1 MINSKIENSIK
12 SSYSNKLI
20 LKKIFKSKNNN
31 SITEIQVKIIDTF
44 LQENFNFINYN
55 IIKELDINSQ
65 NYYLFKPFHFFNPNT
80 NNIIIFFPKE
90 VNNEFLIVF
99 YIIYENNFSKDLL
112 IIETLANILGLE
124 EISNYELYFKD
135 YEKIA
140 LFTQYLNKYNL
151 NISQKELD
159 LSKKIITPDFINI
172 INSIFN
178 QNPIELNENNL
189 LYLQEL
195 ENINFLK
202 ILFIFKCSVKNEFI
216 FQTNNV
222 NNLKSVINTF
232 LCPYCKKPLKNEII
246 DPKFEI
252 SIFFERFI
260 NNSIWLKNIIIEY
273 LLSNFSNNLKIYEYT
288 KDIMLID
295 INSILFFIFIINL
308 NNSNLINYFS
318 YIKDMEVLNI
328 ASSFFVINPISNH
341 KLVNEKFINF
351 NLPNSFIIYF
361 DKVNYNNFIN
371 KMDFIK
377 EIINNKIFEKNI
389 NEIIINFDLNN
400 YINYISLI
408 SSEKTKEDLL
418 SFEKSIPQELGEKE
432 REIESIT
439 INKTVENTDENIDKI
454 INEIQIEK
462 TSREILSKEKISSQL
477 QTETK
482 VNQQEIENITKDIDD
497 ILAENIILNKSKE
510 EKTIDNKIIESEF
523 KKESPFDNI
532 QINTKES
539 EQIPTQGLEN
549 LNLITSIENTNTNQL
564 ESTLELEIK
573 SEEIKEEIKEELKTK
588 SEPEYKFDIELNDF
602 ISKDEKQLIDIMN
615 IDKTIEKIETIEQI
629 EAIEEKQMEEKL
641 TQETLL
647 EEKVILNKYEL
658 VNNYI
663 NSISFK
669 ETNIFTELYSLKN
682 IKIFNEIFNTFIL
695 LFAKEGKNNFPKV
708 IQDILEFSKSKSLL
722 LNTLIILYSNKLTI
736 FPKNIPIT
744 NELEIIFNK
753 LSNIK
758 ENITSK
764 KFELLLIYDK
774 LSFYSFLNIS
784 SLILG
789 VSFLK
794 EIEFNWINNFNVDNK
809 EIFIKY
815 KKEVIEYIDNYIKE
829 MGIENYYIMNKDWEI
844 LNEEKFSLV
853 LKEKIINEL
862 KLIYKLFS
870 SCILPKINLNIL
882 VFKISDKYNLLLNFK
897 NIIIIIEISK
907 LDIELINNIIHKL
920 SVLELL

>member
-1 MINSKIENSIK
+1 MINSKLENSIK

-20 LKKIFKSKNNN
+20 LKKIFKLKNNN
-31 SITEIQVKIIDTF
+31 SITEIQAKIIDTF

-55 IIKELDINSQ
+55 IIKELDINAQ

-90 VNNEFLIVF
+90 VNDEFLIVF
-99 YIIYENNFSKDLL
+99 YIIFENNFSNDLL

-178 QNPIELNENNL
+178 QNSIELNENNL

-195 ENINFLK
+195 EDINFLK
-202 ILFIFKCSVKNEFI
+202 ILFIFKCSAKNEFI

-273 LLSNFSNNLKIYEYT
+273 LLNNFSNNLKIYEYT

-341 KLVNEKFINF
+341 KLINEKFINF
-351 NLPNSFIIYF
+351 NLQNSFIIYF
-361 DKVNYNNFIN
+361 DKVNYNNFVN
-371 KMDFIK
+371 KMDFVK

-400 YINYISLI
+400 YINYISLR
-408 SSEKTKEDLL
+408 SPEKTKEDLL
-418 SFEKSIPQELGEKE
+418 SFEKPIFHKLEEKQ
-432 REIESIT
+432 REIESIA
-439 INKTVENTDENIDKI
+439 INKTIENTDKNTDEI
-454 INEIQIEK
+454 ITEIQIEK
-462 TSREILSKEKISSQL
+462 TSSEILSTEKISSQP
-477 QTETK
+477 QTGTQ
-482 VNQQEIENITKDIDD
+482 VNQQEIENITKDIDN
-497 ILAENIILNKSKE
+497 ILEENIILNTLKE

-523 KKESPFDNI
+523 KSESSFNNI

-549 LNLITSIENTNTNQL
+549 LNLITSIQFTNNNQL
-564 ESTLELEIK
+564 ESTFELEIK
-573 SEEIKEEIKEELKTK
+573 SEEIKEELKTK
-588 SEPEYKFDIELNDF
+588 SEPEYKSDIELNDF
-602 ISKDEKQLIDIMN
+602 ISKDEKQLIDIDIMS
-615 IDKTIEKIETIEQI
+615 IDKTIEEIET
-629 EAIEEKQMEEKL
+629 IEEKQMQEEL
-641 TQETLL
+641 AQEALL

-658 VNNYI
+658 VSNYI

-669 ETNIFTELYSLKN
+669 EINIFTELYSLKN

-744 NELEIIFNK
+744 NQLEIIFNK

-758 ENITSK
+758 EYITSK

-844 LNEEKFSLV
+844 LNEEKFRLV
-853 LKEKIINEL
+853 FKGKIIDEL
-862 KLIYKLFS
+862 KLIYKLYS
-870 SCILPKINLNIL
+870 SCILPKINLNLL

-907 LDIELINNIIHKL
+907 LDEELINNIISKL

>member
-1 MINSKIENSIK
+1 MINSKLDNSIK

-20 LKKIFKSKNNN
+20 LKKIFKLKNNN
-31 SITEIQVKIIDTF
+31 SITEIQAKIIDSF

-55 IIKELDINSQ
+55 IIKELDINAQ

-90 VNNEFLIVF
+90 VNDEFLIVF
-99 YIIYENNFSKDLL
+99 YIIFENNFSNDLL
-112 IIETLANILGLE
+112 IIETVANILGLE

-151 NISQKELD
+151 NISKKELD

-178 QNPIELNENNL
+178 RNSIELNENNL

-195 ENINFLK
+195 EDINFLK
-202 ILFIFKCSVKNEFI
+202 ISFIFKCSVKNDFI

-252 SIFFERFI
+252 SIFFQRFI

-328 ASSFFVINPISNH
+328 ASSFFVINPTSNH
-341 KLVNEKFINF
+341 KFINEKFINF

-361 DKVNYNNFIN
+361 DEVNYNNFVN

-389 NEIIINFDLNN
+389 NKIIINFDLNN
-400 YINYISLI
+400 YINYISSRSL
-408 SSEKTKEDLL
+408 EKTKEDLL
-418 SFEKSIPQELGEKE
+418 SPEKPILNKLEEKE
-432 REIESIT
+432 REIESIA
-439 INKTVENTDENIDKI
+439 INKKIENTDENTDEI
-454 INEIQIEK
+454 ITEIRLEK
-462 TSREILSKEKISSQL
+462 TSSEILSTEKVSLQP

-482 VNQQEIENITKDIDD
+482 INQQEIENITKDIDN
-497 ILAENIILNKSKE
+497 ILAENIILNTLKE

-523 KKESPFDNI
+523 KSENPFDNI

-539 EQIPTQGLEN
+539 EQISTQGLEN
-549 LNLITSIENTNTNQL
+549 LNLITSTQATDVNQL

-573 SEEIKEEIKEELKTK
+573 SEEIKEEIKSELKTK
-588 SEPEYKFDIELNDF
+588 SEPEYKSDIELNDS
-602 ISKDEKQLIDIMN
+602 ISKDEKQLIDIDIMS
-615 IDKTIEKIETIEQI
+615 IDKTIEEIET
-629 EAIEEKQMEEKL
+629 IEEKQMQEKL
-641 TQETLL
+641 DQEAL
-647 EEKVILNKYEL
+647 KDILNKHQL

-669 ETNIFTELYSLKN
+669 EINIFTELYSLKN

-695 LFAKEGKNNFPKV
+695 LFVKEGKNNFPKV
-708 IQDILEFSKSKSLL
+708 IHDILELSKSKSLL

-744 NELEIIFNK
+744 NQLEIIFNK

-758 ENITSK
+758 EYITSK

-774 LSFYSFLNIS
+774 LSFCSFLNIS

-794 EIEFNWINNFNVDNK
+794 EIEFNWINNFNIDNK

-815 KKEVIEYIDNYIKE
+815 KKEVIKYIDNYIKE
-829 MGIENYYIMNKDWEI
+829 IGIENYYIMNKDWEI
-844 LNEEKFSLV
+844 LNEEKFRLV
-853 LKEKIINEL
+853 FKGKIIDEL
-862 KLIYKLFS
+862 KLIYKLYS
-870 SCILPKINLNIL
+870 SCILPKINLNLL

-907 LDIELINNIIHKL
+907 LDIELINNIISKL

>member
-20 LKKIFKSKNNN
+20 LKKIFKLKNNN
-31 SITEIQVKIIDTF
+31 SITEIQAKIIDTF
-44 LQENFNFINYN
+44 LQENFNFMNYD
-55 IIKELDINSQ
+55 IIKEIDINAQ
-65 NYYLFKPFHFFNPNT
+65 NYYLFKPFHFFNLNT
-80 NNIIIFFPKE
+80 NNIIIFFPNK
-90 VNNEFLIVF
+90 VNDDFLVVF
-99 YIIYENNFSKDLL
+99 YIISENNFSKDLL

-273 LLSNFSNNLKIYEYT
+273 LLNNFSNNLKIYEYT

-308 NNSNLINYFS
+308 NNHNLINYFS

-328 ASSFFVINPISNH
+328 ASSFFVINPTSNH
-341 KLVNEKFINF
+341 KLINEKFINF

-361 DKVNYNNFIN
+361 DKINYDNFVN

-400 YINYISLI
+400 YINYISLR
-408 SSEKTKEDLL
+408 SPEKTKEDLL
-418 SFEKSIPQELGEKE
+418 SLEKPILHKLEEKE
-432 REIESIT
+432 REIESIA
-439 INKTVENTDENIDKI
+439 INKTIENTDKNTDEI
-454 INEIQIEK
+454 ITEIQIEK
-462 TSREILSKEKISSQL
+462 TSSEILSTEKVSLQP

-482 VNQQEIENITKDIDD
+482 INQQEIENITKDIDN
-497 ILAENIILNKSKE
+497 ILEENIILNTSKE

-523 KKESPFDNI
+523 KSENPFDNI
-532 QINTKES
+532 QINIKES
-539 EQIPTQGLEN
+539 KQIPTQSLEN
-549 LNLITSIENTNTNQL
+549 LNSITSIENTNANQL
-564 ESTLELEIK
+564 ESILELEIK
-573 SEEIKEEIKEELKTK
+573 SEEIKEEIKSELKTN
-588 SEPEYKFDIELNDF
+588 SGPEYKPDIELNDF
-602 ISKDEKQLIDIMN
+602 ISKDEKQLIDIDIMT
-615 IDKTIEKIETIEQI
+615 IDKTIE
-629 EAIEEKQMEEKL
+629 
-641 TQETLL
+641 
-647 EEKVILNKYEL
+647 
-658 VNNYI
+658 
-663 NSISFK
+663 
-669 ETNIFTELYSLKN
+669 
-682 IKIFNEIFNTFIL
+682 
-695 LFAKEGKNNFPKV
+695 
-708 IQDILEFSKSKSLL
+708 
-722 LNTLIILYSNKLTI
+722 
-736 FPKNIPIT
+736 
-744 NELEIIFNK
+744 
-753 LSNIK
+753 
-758 ENITSK
+758 
-764 KFELLLIYDK
+764 
-774 LSFYSFLNIS
+774 
-784 SLILG
+784 
-789 VSFLK
+789 
-794 EIEFNWINNFNVDNK
+794 
-809 EIFIKY
+809 
-815 KKEVIEYIDNYIKE
+815 
-829 MGIENYYIMNKDWEI
+829 
-844 LNEEKFSLV
+844 
-853 LKEKIINEL
+853 
-862 KLIYKLFS
+862 
-870 SCILPKINLNIL
+870 
-882 VFKISDKYNLLLNFK
+882 
-897 NIIIIIEISK
+897 
-907 LDIELINNIIHKL
+907 
-920 SVLELL
+920 

>member
-1 MINSKIENSIK
+1 MINSKTENSIK
-12 SSYSNKLI
+12 ISYSNKLI
-20 LKKIFKSKNNN
+20 LKKIFKLKNNN
-31 SITEIQVKIIDTF
+31 SITEIQAKIIDTF

-55 IIKELDINSQ
+55 IIKELDINVQ

-80 NNIIIFFPKE
+80 NNIIIFFPNK
-90 VNNEFLIVF
+90 VNDEFLIVF
-99 YIIYENNFSKDLL
+99 YIIFENNFSNDLL
-112 IIETLANILGLE
+112 TIETLANILGLE
-124 EISNYELYFKD
+124 EISNYGLYFKD
-135 YEKIA
+135 YEKID

-189 LYLQEL
+189 LYFQEL

-273 LLSNFSNNLKIYEYT
+273 LLNNFSNNLKIYEYT

-341 KLVNEKFINF
+341 KLINEKFINF

-361 DKVNYNNFIN
+361 DEVSYNNFIS

-400 YINYISLI
+400 YINYISLR
-408 SSEKTKEDLL
+408 SPEKTKEDLL
-418 SFEKSIPQELGEKE
+418 SFEKPILHKLEEKE
-432 REIESIT
+432 KEIESIA
-439 INKTVENTDENIDKI
+439 INKTIENTDENTDKI
-454 INEIQIEK
+454 ITEIQFEK
-462 TSREILSKEKISSQL
+462 TSSEILSTEKVSLQP

-482 VNQQEIENITKDIDD
+482 INQQEIENITKDIDN
-497 ILAENIILNKSKE
+497 ILEENIILNTSKE

-523 KKESPFDNI
+523 KSESSFNNI
-532 QINTKES
+532 EINTKES
-539 EQIPTQGLEN
+539 EQISTQSLED
-549 LNLITSIENTNTNQL
+549 LNLITSIENTNANQL
-564 ESTLELEIK
+564 ESILELEIK
-573 SEEIKEEIKEELKTK
+573 SEEIKEESELKTN
-588 SEPEYKFDIELNDF
+588 SEPEYKSDIELNDF
-602 ISKDEKQLIDIMN
+602 ISKDEKQLIDIDIMT
-615 IDKTIEKIETIEQI
+615 IDKTIE
-629 EAIEEKQMEEKL
+629 EKQMQEKL
-641 TQETLL
+641 TQEILL

-669 ETNIFTELYSLKN
+669 EVNIFTELYSLKN

-722 LNTLIILYSNKLTI
+722 LNTLIILYSNKLII
-736 FPKNIPIT
+736 FPKNIPII
-744 NELEIIFNK
+744 NELEIIFDK

-758 ENITSK
+758 EYITSK

-794 EIEFNWINNFNVDNK
+794 EIEFNWTNNFNIDDK

-815 KKEVIEYIDNYIKE
+815 KKEVIEYVDNYIKE
-829 MGIENYYIMNKDWEI
+829 LGIENYYIMNKDWEI

-853 LKEKIINEL
+853 FKGKIIDEL
-862 KLIYKLFS
+862 KLIYKLYS
-870 SCILPKINLNIL
+870 VCILPKINLNIL

-897 NIIIIIEISK
+897 NIITIIEISK
-907 LDIELINNIIHKL
+907 LDIELINNIISKL

>member
-1 MINSKIENSIK
+1 MINSKIKNSIK
-12 SSYSNKLI
+12 SSYLNKLI
-20 LKKIFKSKNNN
+20 LKKIFKLKNNN
-31 SITEIQVKIIDTF
+31 SITEIQAKIINSF

-55 IIKELDINSQ
+55 IIKELDINVQ
-65 NYYLFKPFHFFNPNT
+65 NYYLFNPFHFFNPNT

-90 VNNEFLIVF
+90 VNKEFLIVF
-99 YIIYENNFSKDLL
+99 YIISENNFSKDLS

-124 EISNYELYFKD
+124 EINNYELYFKD

-151 NISQKELD
+151 NISKKELD

-178 QNPIELNENNL
+178 QNSIELNENNL

-195 ENINFLK
+195 EEINFLK

-295 INSILFFIFIINL
+295 INSVLFFIFIINL

-328 ASSFFVINPISNH
+328 ASSFFIINPISNH
-341 KLVNEKFINF
+341 KLINEKFINF

-361 DKVNYNNFIN
+361 DKVNYNNFVN

-400 YINYISLI
+400 YINYISLR
-408 SSEKTKEDLL
+408 SKEKEEKDLLPSEKLILQGLE
-418 SFEKSIPQELGEKE
+418 EKE
-432 REIESIT
+432 KEIELIA

-454 INEIQIEK
+454 IPEIQIEK
-462 TSREILSKEKISSQL
+462 ISSEISSTEKISSKPP
-477 QTETK
+477 TETQ
-482 VNQQEIENITKDIDD
+482 VNQQEIENITKDIDN
-497 ILAENIILNKSKE
+497 ILEENIILNTSKK

-523 KKESPFDNI
+523 KSENSFNNI

-539 EQIPTQGLEN
+539 EQISTQVSEN
-549 LNLITSIENTNTNQL
+549 LNLINSIENTIANQL

-573 SEEIKEEIKEELKTK
+573 SEEIKEEIKSESKIK
-588 SEPEYKFDIELNDF
+588 SVPEYKSEIELNDIDF
-602 ISKDEKQLIDIMN
+602 ISKNEKQLIDIDIMG
-615 IDKTIEKIETIEQI
+615 IDKTIEEIEK
-629 EAIEEKQMEEKL
+629 AEEKQMQEKL
-641 TQETLL
+641 AQEALL

-669 ETNIFTELYSLKN
+669 EINIFTELFSLNN

-695 LFAKEGKNNFPKV
+695 LFAKEGKNNLPKV
-708 IQDILEFSKSKSLL
+708 IYDILEFSKSKSLL

-736 FPKNIPIT
+736 FPKNISIT
-744 NELEIIFNK
+744 NQLEIIFNK

-758 ENITSK
+758 EYITSK

-774 LSFYSFLNIS
+774 FSFYSFLNIS

-789 VSFLK
+789 ISFLK
-794 EIEFNWINNFNVDNK
+794 EIEFNWINNFNIDNK

-829 MGIENYYIMNKDWEI
+829 LGIENYYIMNKDWEI
-844 LNEEKFSLV
+844 LNEEKFSLIF
-853 LKEKIINEL
+853 KEKVIDEL
-862 KLIYKLFS
+862 KLIYKLYS

-907 LDIELINNIIHKL
+907 LDIELINNITSKL

>member
-20 LKKIFKSKNNN
+20 LKKIFKLKNNN
-31 SITEIQVKIIDTF
+31 SITEIQAKIIDTF

-55 IIKELDINSQ
+55 IIKEIDINAQ

-90 VNNEFLIVF
+90 VNDEFLIVF
-99 YIIYENNFSKDLL
+99 YIIFENNFSNDLL

-195 ENINFLK
+195 EDINFLK

-273 LLSNFSNNLKIYEYT
+273 LLNNFSNNLKIYEYT

-328 ASSFFVINPISNH
+328 ASSFFVINPTSNH
-341 KLVNEKFINF
+341 KLINEKFINF

-361 DKVNYNNFIN
+361 DKINYDNFVN

-400 YINYISLI
+400 YINYISLR
-408 SSEKTKEDLL
+408 SPEKTKEDLL
-418 SFEKSIPQELGEKE
+418 SLEKPILHKLEEKE
-432 REIESIT
+432 REIESIA
-439 INKTVENTDENIDKI
+439 INKTIENTDENIDEI
-454 INEIQIEK
+454 ITEIQIEK
-462 TSREILSKEKISSQL
+462 TSSEILSTEKVSLQT

-482 VNQQEIENITKDIDD
+482 VNQQEIENITKDIDN
-497 ILAENIILNKSKE
+497 ILEENIILNTSKE

-523 KKESPFDNI
+523 KSESSFNNI
-532 QINTKES
+532 EINTKES
-539 EQIPTQGLEN
+539 EQISTQSLED
-549 LNLITSIENTNTNQL
+549 LNLITSIENTNANQL
-564 ESTLELEIK
+564 ESILELEIK
-573 SEEIKEEIKEELKTK
+573 SEEIKEEIKEELKTN
-588 SEPEYKFDIELNDF
+588 SEPEYKSDIELNDF
-602 ISKDEKQLIDIMN
+602 ISKDEKQLIDIDIIT
-615 IDKTIEKIETIEQI
+615 IDKTIE
-629 EAIEEKQMEEKL
+629 EKQRQEKL
-641 TQETLL
+641 TQEVLL

-669 ETNIFTELYSLKN
+669 EINIFTELYSLKN

-744 NELEIIFNK
+744 NQLEIIFNK

-758 ENITSK
+758 EYITSK

-794 EIEFNWINNFNVDNK
+794 EIEFNWINNFNIDNK

-815 KKEVIEYIDNYIKE
+815 KKEVIEYVDNYIKE
-829 MGIENYYIMNKDWEI
+829 LGIENYYIMNKDWEI
-844 LNEEKFSLV
+844 LNEEKFRLV
-853 LKEKIINEL
+853 FKGKIIDEL
-862 KLIYKLFS
+862 KLIYKLYS

-907 LDIELINNIIHKL
+907 LDIELINNIISKL

>member
-20 LKKIFKSKNNN
+20 LKKIFKLKNNN
-31 SITEIQVKIIDTF
+31 SITEIQAKIIHTF
-44 LQENFNFINYN
+44 LQENFKFINYN
-55 IIKELDINSQ
+55 IIKELDINAQ
-65 NYYLFKPFHFFNPNT
+65 NYYLFKPFHFFNLST
-80 NNIIIFFPKE
+80 NNIIIFFAKQ

-99 YIIYENNFSKDLL
+99 YIIFENNFSNDLL
-112 IIETLANILGLE
+112 TIETLANILGLE
-124 EISNYELYFKD
+124 EINNYELYFKD

-151 NISQKELD
+151 NISKKELD

-178 QNPIELNENNL
+178 QNSIELNENNL

-195 ENINFLK
+195 EDINFLK

-341 KLVNEKFINF
+341 KLFNEKFINF

-418 SFEKSIPQELGEKE
+418 SFEKLSLHKLEEKE
-432 REIESIT
+432 REIEWIT
-439 INKTVENTDENIDKI
+439 ISKTVENTDENIDKI

-462 TSREILSKEKISSQL
+462 TSSEILSTEKISSQS
-477 QTETK
+477 QTETQL
-482 VNQQEIENITKDIDD
+482 NQQEIENITKDIDN
-497 ILAENIILNKSKE
+497 ILEENIILNTLKK

-523 KKESPFDNI
+523 KNESPFNNI
-532 QINTKES
+532 EINTKES

-573 SEEIKEEIKEELKTK
+573 EEIKEELKTK
-588 SEPEYKFDIELNDF
+588 SEPEYKSDIELNDF
-602 ISKDEKQLIDIMN
+602 ISKDEKQLIDIDIMT
-615 IDKTIEKIETIEQI
+615 IDKTIE
-629 EAIEEKQMEEKL
+629 EKQMQEKL
-641 TQETLL
+641 IQEELL
-647 EEKVILNKYEL
+647 EQKVILNKYEL

-669 ETNIFTELYSLKN
+669 EVNIFTELYSLKN

-736 FPKNIPIT
+736 FPKNIPLT
-744 NELEIIFNK
+744 NQLEIIFNK

-758 ENITSK
+758 EYITSK

-794 EIEFNWINNFNVDNK
+794 EIEFNWINNFNIDNK

-815 KKEVIEYIDNYIKE
+815 KKDVIEYIDNYIKE

-853 LKEKIINEL
+853 PKEKIINEL
-862 KLIYKLFS
+862 KLVYKLYS
-870 SCILPKINLNIL
+870 SCILPKINLNLL

-907 LDIELINNIIHKL
+907 LDVELINNITSKL

>member
-20 LKKIFKSKNNN
+20 LKKIFKLKNNN
-31 SITEIQVKIIDTF
+31 SITEIQAKILNTF

-55 IIKELDINSQ
+55 IVKELEINTQ
-65 NYYLFKPFHFFNPNT
+65 NYYLFKPLHFFNPNI
-80 NNIIIFFPKE
+80 NNIIIFFPNK
-90 VNNEFLIVF
+90 VNDEFLIVF
-99 YIIYENNFSKDLL
+99 YIIFEKNFSNDLL

-273 LLSNFSNNLKIYEYT
+273 LLNNFSNNLKIYEYT

-341 KLVNEKFINF
+341 KLINEKFINF

-361 DKVNYNNFIN
+361 DKINYDNFVN

-400 YINYISLI
+400 YVNYISLR
-408 SSEKTKEDLL
+408 SPEKIKEDLL
-418 SFEKSIPQELGEKE
+418 SFEKPILHKLEEKE
-432 REIESIT
+432 REIESIA
-439 INKTVENTDENIDKI
+439 INKIIENTDKNTDEI
-454 INEIQIEK
+454 ITEIQIEK
-462 TSREILSKEKISSQL
+462 TSSEILSTEKVSLQP

-482 VNQQEIENITKDIDD
+482 INQQEIENITKDIDN
-497 ILAENIILNKSKE
+497 ILEENIILNTSKE
-510 EKTIDNKIIESEF
+510 EKTIDNKIIESDF
-523 KKESPFDNI
+523 KSESSFNNI
-532 QINTKES
+532 EINTKES
-539 EQIPTQGLEN
+539 EQISTQGLEN
-549 LNLITSIENTNTNQL
+549 LNSITSIENTNANQL

-573 SEEIKEEIKEELKTK
+573 EEIKSELKTK
-588 SEPEYKFDIELNDF
+588 SEPEYKSDIELNDF
-602 ISKDEKQLIDIMN
+602 ISKDEKQLIDIDIMS
-615 IDKTIEKIETIEQI
+615 IDKTIEEIET
-629 EAIEEKQMEEKL
+629 IEEKQMQEKL
-641 TQETLL
+641 IQEELL

-669 ETNIFTELYSLKN
+669 EVNIFTELYSLKN

-736 FPKNIPIT
+736 FPKNIPIA
-744 NELEIIFNK
+744 NQLEIIFNK

-809 EIFIKY
+809 EILVKY

-853 LKEKIINEL
+853 PKEKIINEL
-862 KLIYKLFS
+862 KLVYKLYS
-870 SCILPKINLNIL
+870 SCILPKINLNLL
-882 VFKISDKYNLLLNFK
+882 VFKISDKYNFLLNFK

-907 LDIELINNIIHKL
+907 LDVELINNIISKL

>member
-1 MINSKIENSIK
+1 MINSNLEKSIK
-12 SSYSNKLI
+12 SSYSNKSI
-20 LKKIFKSKNNN
+20 LKKIFKLKNNN
-31 SITEIQVKIIDTF
+31 SITEIQAKIIDTF
-44 LQENFNFINYN
+44 LQENFSFINYN
-55 IIKELDINSQ
+55 IIKGLNINAQ
-65 NYYLFKPFHFFNPNT
+65 NYYLFNPFHFFNPNT
-80 NNIIIFFPKE
+80 NNIIIFFSKK
-90 VNNEFLIVF
+90 VNDEFLIVF
-99 YIIYENNFSKDLL
+99 YIIFENNFSEDLL

-232 LCPYCKKPLKNEII
+232 LCPYCKKPFKNEII

-273 LLSNFSNNLKIYEYT
+273 LLNNFSNNLKIYEYT

-318 YIKDMEVLNI
+318 YMKDMEVLNI

-341 KLVNEKFINF
+341 KLINKKLINL

-361 DKVNYNNFIN
+361 DEVSYNNFVS
-371 KMDFIK
+371 KMNFIK

-400 YINYISLI
+400 YITYISLR
-408 SSEKTKEDLL
+408 SLEKTKEDLL
-418 SFEKSIPQELGEKE
+418 FPEKIVLHKLEEKE
-432 REIESIT
+432 KEIESIA
-439 INKTVENTDENIDKI
+439 INKTIENTDENIDKI
-454 INEIQIEK
+454 ITEIQLEK
-462 TSREILSKEKISSQL
+462 TSSEILSTEKVSLQP

-482 VNQQEIENITKDIDD
+482 INQQEIENITKDIDS
-497 ILAENIILNKSKE
+497 ILAENIILNTLKE

-523 KKESPFDNI
+523 KSESSLNNI
-532 QINTKES
+532 EINTKKS
-539 EQIPTQGLEN
+539 EEISTQSSEN
-549 LNLITSIENTNTNQL
+549 LNLINSIENTNANQL
-564 ESTLELEIK
+564 ESTFELEIK
-573 SEEIKEEIKEELKTK
+573 SELKTNF
-588 SEPEYKFDIELNDF
+588 ETEYKSDIELNDS
-602 ISKDEKQLIDIMN
+602 ISKNEKQLVDIDIMN
-615 IDKTIEKIETIEQI
+615 IDKTIEEIEK
-629 EAIEEKQMEEKL
+629 IEEKQMQEKL
-641 TQETLL
+641 TKEALL
-647 EEKVILNKYEL
+647 EEKDILNKYEL

-669 ETNIFTELYSLKN
+669 EINIFTELYSLKN
-682 IKIFNEIFNTFIL
+682 IKIFNEIFSTFIL

-722 LNTLIILYSNKLTI
+722 LNTLIILYSNKLII
-736 FPKNIPIT
+736 FPKNIPII
-744 NELEIIFNK
+744 NELEIIFDK

-758 ENITSK
+758 EYITSK

-794 EIEFNWINNFNVDNK
+794 EIEFNWTNNFNIDNK

-815 KKEVIEYIDNYIKE
+815 KKEVIEYVDNYIKE
-829 MGIENYYIMNKDWEI
+829 LGIENYYIMNKDWEI

-853 LKEKIINEL
+853 FKEKIIDEL
-862 KLIYKLFS
+862 KLIYKLYS
-870 SCILPKINLNIL
+870 SCILPKINLNML

-897 NIIIIIEISK
+897 NIITIIEISK
-907 LDIELINNIIHKL
+907 LDIELINNIISKL

>member
-12 SSYSNKLI
+12 SSYSNKSI
-20 LKKIFKSKNNN
+20 LKKIFKLKNNN
-31 SITEIQVKIIDTF
+31 SITEIQAKIIDTF
-44 LQENFNFINYN
+44 LQENFSFINYN
-55 IIKELDINSQ
+55 IIKELNINAQ
-65 NYYLFKPFHFFNPNT
+65 NYYLFNPFHFFNLNT
-80 NNIIIFFPKE
+80 NNIIIFFSKK

-99 YIIYENNFSKDLL
+99 YIIFEKNFSNDLL

-178 QNPIELNENNL
+178 QSPIELNENNL

-195 ENINFLK
+195 EDINFLK

-273 LLSNFSNNLKIYEYT
+273 LLNNFSNNLKIYEYT

-308 NNSNLINYFS
+308 NNSNLTNYFS

-341 KLVNEKFINF
+341 KLINEKFINF
-351 NLPNSFIIYF
+351 NLPKSFIIYF
-361 DKVNYNNFIN
+361 DKINYDNFVN

-389 NEIIINFDLNN
+389 NEVIINFDLNN
-400 YINYISLI
+400 YINYISLR
-408 SSEKTKEDLL
+408 SPEKTKEDLL
-418 SFEKSIPQELGEKE
+418 SIEKPILHKLEEKE

-462 TSREILSKEKISSQL
+462 TSSEILSTEKVSLQP
-477 QTETK
+477 QTESK
-482 VNQQEIENITKDIDD
+482 INQQEIENITKDIDN
-497 ILAENIILNKSKE
+497 ILEENIILNTSKE
-510 EKTIDNKIIESEF
+510 EKTIDNKIIESEL
-523 KKESPFDNI
+523 KSESYLNNI
-532 QINTKES
+532 EINTKES
-539 EQIPTQGLEN
+539 EQISTQGLEN
-549 LNLITSIENTNTNQL
+549 LNSITSIENTNANQL
-564 ESTLELEIK
+564 GSTLELEIK
-573 SEEIKEEIKEELKTK
+573 EELKTNSK
-588 SEPEYKFDIELNDF
+588 PEYKSDIELNDF
-602 ISKDEKQLIDIMN
+602 ISKDEKQLIDIIN

-629 EAIEEKQMEEKL
+629 EAIEEKQMQEKL
-641 TQETLL
+641 PQEALL
-647 EEKVILNKYEL
+647 EEKDILNKYEL

-669 ETNIFTELYSLKN
+669 EINIFTELYSLKN

-722 LNTLIILYSNKLTI
+722 LNTLIILYSNKLNI

-758 ENITSK
+758 EHITSK

-794 EIEFNWINNFNVDNK
+794 EIEFNWINNFNVDNR

-829 MGIENYYIMNKDWEI
+829 LGIQNYYIMNKDWQI
-844 LNEEKFSLV
+844 LNEEKFRLV
-853 LKEKIINEL
+853 FKGKIIDEL
-862 KLIYKLFS
+862 KLSYKLYS
-870 SCILPKINLNIL
+870 SCILPKINLNLL

-907 LDIELINNIIHKL
+907 LDIELINNIINKL

>member
-1 MINSKIENSIK
+1 MINSKLDNSIK

-20 LKKIFKSKNNN
+20 LKKIFKLKNNN
-31 SITEIQVKIIDTF
+31 SITEIQAKIIDSF

-55 IIKELDINSQ
+55 IIKELDINAQ

-90 VNNEFLIVF
+90 VNDEFLIVF
-99 YIIYENNFSKDLL
+99 YIIFENNFSNDLL

-178 QNPIELNENNL
+178 QNSIELNENNL

-195 ENINFLK
+195 EDINFLK
-202 ILFIFKCSVKNEFI
+202 ILFIFKCSAKNEFI

-273 LLSNFSNNLKIYEYT
+273 LLNNFSNNLKIYEYT

-341 KLVNEKFINF
+341 KLINEKFINF
-351 NLPNSFIIYF
+351 NLQNSFIIYF
-361 DKVNYNNFIN
+361 DKVNYNNFVN
-371 KMDFIK
+371 KMDFVK

-400 YINYISLI
+400 YINYISLR
-408 SSEKTKEDLL
+408 SPEKTKEDLL
-418 SFEKSIPQELGEKE
+418 SFEKPIFHKLEEKQ
-432 REIESIT
+432 REIESIA
-439 INKTVENTDENIDKI
+439 INKTIENTDKNTDEI
-454 INEIQIEK
+454 ITEIQIEK
-462 TSREILSKEKISSQL
+462 TSSEILSTEKISSQP
-477 QTETK
+477 QTGTQ
-482 VNQQEIENITKDIDD
+482 VNQQEIENITKDIDN
-497 ILAENIILNKSKE
+497 ILEENIILNTLKE

-523 KKESPFDNI
+523 KSESSFNNI

-549 LNLITSIENTNTNQL
+549 LNLITSIQFTNNNQL
-564 ESTLELEIK
+564 ESTFELEIK
-573 SEEIKEEIKEELKTK
+573 SEEIKEELKTK
-588 SEPEYKFDIELNDF
+588 SEPEYKSDIELNDF
-602 ISKDEKQLIDIMN
+602 ISKDEKQLIDIDIMS
-615 IDKTIEKIETIEQI
+615 IDKTIEEIET
-629 EAIEEKQMEEKL
+629 IEEKQMQEEL
-641 TQETLL
+641 AQEALL

-658 VNNYI
+658 VSNYI

-669 ETNIFTELYSLKN
+669 EINIFTELYSLKN

-744 NELEIIFNK
+744 NQLEIIFNK

-758 ENITSK
+758 EYITSK

-844 LNEEKFSLV
+844 LNEEKFRLV
-853 LKEKIINEL
+853 FKGKIIDEL
-862 KLIYKLFS
+862 KLIYKLYS
-870 SCILPKINLNIL
+870 SCILPKINLNLL

-907 LDIELINNIIHKL
+907 LDEELINNIISKL